1 MRSKTEDTKVRKY
14 IKELVILV
22 IQLFMFY
29 IFPLFAGPTDAMGM
43 VFLIILVTFLLSVI
57 MGTISSE
64 KVKYL
69 YPILIAIVFIPSV
82 FLHYNDSAMIHSVW
96 YFVVSTIGLVIGMI
110 IHKLFYRK

>member
-1 MRSKTEDTKVRKY
+1 MRKY

-57 MGTISSE
+57 MGAVSSE
-64 KVKYL
+64 RVKYL
-69 YPILIAIVFIPSV
+69 YPIVIAIIFIPSV
-82 FLHYNDSAMIHSVW
+82 YIHYNDSALIHSVW
-96 YFVVSTIGLVIGMI
+96 YLVVSTIGLVIGMI
-110 IHKLFYRK
+110 IRKLIYRK